1 MALHFLVVSSMF
13 GYVSL
18 GTVTWGAQGTASESS
33 VLASLQQAFVD
44 VLCEGPG
51 HPQPADNPW
60 LVISSFQKCIR
71 SALVCDGRTWFPFI
85 KHLLS
90 ARYSVISKYHSKP
103 VTQVFLS
110 PRTKRELR
118 LKEVPFTQ
126 GHKP

>member
-1 MALHFLVVSSMF
+1 MLV
-13 GYVSL
+13 
-18 GTVTWGAQGTASESS
+18 
-33 VLASLQQAFVD
+33 SLQQAFVD
-44 VLCEGPG
+44 VPCEGPG

-60 LVISSFQKCIR
+60 LVISSFQKCIP

-103 VTQVFLS
+103 VTQVFL
-110 PRTKRELR
+110 PPLTKRELR

-126 GHKP
+126 GHIAVSSRTGEPQLSPDPGKG